1 MKRTLKYVL
10 AAALALSF
18 LAAGKVLADP
28 TPIIID
34 GQPWCLHDDGTLTPG
49 LCDE

>member
-1 MKRTLKYVL
+1 MRYVL
-10 AAALALSF
+10 FALIAVGIATAA
-18 LAAGKVLADP
+18 LADP

>member
-1 MKRTLKYVL
+1 MRKIAL
-10 AAALALSF
+10 AALLALGIAVAY
-18 LAAGKVLADP
+18 AAHAEP